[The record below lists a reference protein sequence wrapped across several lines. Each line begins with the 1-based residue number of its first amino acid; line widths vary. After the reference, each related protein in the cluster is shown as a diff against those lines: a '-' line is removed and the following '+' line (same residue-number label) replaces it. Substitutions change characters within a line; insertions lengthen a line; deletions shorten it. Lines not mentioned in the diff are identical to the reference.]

1 MFFFSCWKDRPSW
14 AQYKFPAYSLYK
26 QCFNRHLYM
35 QLFLWYRILELEL
48 LGSSFWALE
57 NIFYLLN
64 FHFEIVSG
72 LQKSCKTATKTLESS
87 NVKSKIMMVQWSNPW
102 NYMLFTVPLQIL
114 SVVFLMSFFW
124 DQDSVRDHTWHLA
137 APSQTLLIRN
147 SCPGFQGFQAL
158 DSAGQLFCRISPNWD
173 KPDTFSWLKLGYA
186 FGTRVNYNWCCA
198 LLSVFKRSMMFPCLM
213 AGDVNLEHL
222 IKVAS
227 LMLLFPH
234 YN

>member
-14 AQYKFPAYSLYK
+14 AQYKFPAYSLCK
-26 QCFNRHLYM
+26 QCFNGHLYM
-35 QLFLWYRILELEL
+35 QLFLWYSILELEL

-57 NIFYLLN
+57 NSFYFLT

-102 NYMLFTVPLQIL
+102 NYSPPSDFVSCLPNVLFLGPGF
-114 SVVFLMSFFW
+114 SPGS
-124 DQDSVRDHTWHLA
+124 HTA
-137 APSQTLLIRN
+137 S
-147 SCPGFQGFQAL
+147 SCPISDTLNQGQLPSLCFQAW

-198 LLSVFKRSMMFPCLM
+198 LLSVFKRSMMFPCLL

-227 LMLLFPH
+227 LMLHLSPL
-234 YN
+234 